1 MKKQI
6 KVVITKTT
14 TLDELEK
21 IKKQVI
27 DEGLGFNYSNIV
39 YNDNNEII
47 SITIEYR
54 DANNNSG
61 NYSVSSKNP
70 INNIVIVSDGGRI
83 SVKSEGSSNQA
94 FISQG
99 GGSNN
104 SSIVQKSYEDQR
116 LDMKEKSAQME
127 KEMEERMQEMKA
139 RQAAMT
145 ERMLKHR
152 DSMLKNARATGSQNF
167 IRNSNLITKNTTDQ
181 ELLEIQKSYEAD
193 NIVFNYQN
201 LQRNNKDEI
210 THISITIDN
219 QNGSVSTSGFGN
231 GSEAIKDITVAVDA
245 HNTIMKSA
253 E

>member
-1 MKKQI
+1 
-6 KVVITKTT
+6 
-14 TLDELEK
+14 
-21 IKKQVI
+21 
-27 DEGLGFNYSNIV
+27 
-39 YNDNNEII
+39 
-47 SITIEYR
+47 
-54 DANNNSG
+54 NNNSG
-61 NYSVSSKNP
+61 NYSVSSEKP

-104 SSIVQKSYEDQR
+104 SSIAQKSYEDQR
-116 LDMKEKSAQME
+116 LEMKDKRDQME

-139 RQAAMT
+139 RHAAMET
-145 ERMLKHR
+145 RMLKRR
-152 DSMLKNARATGSQNF
+152 DSMLSQSQARGSHDF
-167 IRNSNLITKNTTDQ
+167 IRDSNLITKNTTDQ

-201 LQRNNKDEI
+201 LQRNDKNEI

-219 QNGSVSTSGFGN
+219 QNGSISTSGFGN
-231 GSEAIKDITVAVDA
+231 GSEPIKDITVAVDA
-245 HNTIMKSA
+245 HNTIMKNA